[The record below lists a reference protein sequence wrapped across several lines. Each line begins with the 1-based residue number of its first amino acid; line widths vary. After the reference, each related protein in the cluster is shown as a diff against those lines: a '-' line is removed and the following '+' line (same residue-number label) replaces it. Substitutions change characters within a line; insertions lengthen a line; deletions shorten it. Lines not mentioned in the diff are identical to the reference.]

1 MDEKQHHLAAITETL
16 LKLEKIALFVK
27 YTAIWNGTVIIYG
40 MEIYR
45 YEGLLVIYW
54 NYDGIYGIN
63 ALRDMRKDHGII

>member
-1 MDEKQHHLAAITETL
+1 
-16 LKLEKIALFVK
+16 
-27 YTAIWNGTVIIYG
+27 